1 MLRTA
6 INKARAAD
14 LAIFGGCPAFAEA
27 LYVGRPNL
35 GDRRLFLQR
44 VNAALDRRWLTNHG
58 PFAREFEQRIQSRIR
73 VKHAVAVCN
82 ATVGLEIL
90 ARALDLSG
98 EVIVPAF
105 TFIATAHAFRWLG
118 LTPVFCDV
126 DPSTHNI
133 DPLQIES
140 LITPRTSAIVGVH
153 LWGRA
158 CDVDA
163 LEALARRH
171 AVKLIFDAAHAFG
184 SSYRGRRVGGFGDAE
199 VFSFHATKSINALEG
214 GAVVT
219 NNVALA
225 ERLRQMRDFGFDS
238 SHQDVA
244 DVGTNGKMNEIS
256 AAMGLTL
263 LDSMDD
269 IIATNRQVYRRYLYG
284 LAGIPGIRPVV
295 YDECE
300 ENTFHYVIVEV
311 DETRAG
317 LSRDQLMELLRAE
330 NVMARR
336 YFHPGCHRAE
346 PYCSDPQYAGVKM
359 PATDQLAQRVL
370 ALPSGVSVGIDK
382 ADAICRLIRL
392 AVAESAQV
400 RSLFAAQA
408 DLAQYQALFTHS
420 ENDPRVTVERT
431 V

>member
-1 MLRTA
+1 MSRLR
-6 INKARAAD
+6 INKARAED
-14 LAIFGGCPAFAEA
+14 FAIFGGNPAFEEL

-35 GDRRLFLQR
+35 GNRRLFLQR
-44 VNAALDRRWLTNHG
+44 INAALDRRWLTNNG
-58 PFAREFEQRIQSRIR
+58 PFVREFEQRIQNRTGID
-73 VKHAVAVCN
+73 HAVAVCN
-82 ATVGLEIL
+82 ATAGLEIL

-126 DPSTHNI
+126 DPFTHTI
-133 DPLQIES
+133 DPRQVET

-153 LWGRA
+153 LWGRP
-158 CDVDA
+158 CHVDA
-163 LEALARRH
+163 LESLARRH
-171 AVKLIFDAAHAFG
+171 GLKLIFDAAHAFG
-184 SSYRGRRVGGFGDAE
+184 SSYRGRMVGGFGDAE

-219 NNVALA
+219 YNAALA
-225 ERLRQMRDFGFDS
+225 SRLRQMRDFGFASD
-238 SHQDVA
+238 HGDVI
-244 DVGTNGKMNEIS
+244 DIGTNGKMNEIS

-284 LAGIPGIRPVV
+284 LAGIPGIRPVI

-300 ENTFHYVIVEV
+300 ENTFHYVVVEV
-311 DETRAG
+311 DEAQAG
-317 LSRDQLMELLRAE
+317 LSRDQLLDILRAE

-346 PYCSDPQYAGVKM
+346 PYRSDPRYAGVSM
-359 PATDQLAQRVL
+359 PVTDALSQRVL
-370 ALPSGVSVGIDK
+370 ALPSASAVGIDK
-382 ADAICRLIRL
+382 ADAICKLIRL
-392 AVAESAQV
+392 AIEQSAQV
-400 RSLFAAQA
+400 KALFAAHT
-408 DLAQYQALFTHS
+408 DLTQYQVLST
-420 ENDPRVTVERT
+420 RVRSDLNAEVKRAA
-431 V
+431 

>member
-1 MLRTA
+1 MSRVG
-6 INKARAAD
+6 INKTRAED
-14 LAIFGGCPAFAEA
+14 FAIFGANPVFEEP

-35 GDRRLFLQR
+35 GNRWLFLQR
-44 VNAALDRRWLTNHG
+44 VNAALDRCWLTNNG
-58 PFAREFEQRIQSRIR
+58 PFVLEFEQRIENRSG
-73 VKHAVAVCN
+73 VDHAVAVCN
-82 ATVGLEIL
+82 ATAGLEIL

-126 DPSTHNI
+126 DPFTHTI
-133 DPLQIES
+133 DPRQVET

-153 LWGRA
+153 LWGRP

-163 LEALARRH
+163 LESLARRH
-171 AVKLIFDAAHAFG
+171 GLKLIFDAAHAFG

-219 NNVALA
+219 NNAVLA
-225 ERLRQMRDFGFDS
+225 SRLRQMRDFGFAGD
-238 SHQDVA
+238 HDDVI
-244 DVGTNGKMNEIS
+244 DIGTNGKLNEIS

-269 IIATNRQVYRRYLYG
+269 IIAANRQVYRRYLYG
-284 LAGIPGIRPVV
+284 LAGIPGIRPVI

-300 ENTFHYVIVEV
+300 HNTFHYVVVEV
-311 DETRAG
+311 DEAQAG
-317 LSRDQLMELLRAE
+317 LSRDQLMEVLRAE

-336 YFHPGCHRAE
+336 YFYPGCHRAE
-346 PYCSDPQYAGVKM
+346 PYRSDPRYANVVM
-359 PATDQLAQRVL
+359 PVADKLAQRVM
-370 ALPSGVSVGIDK
+370 ALPAGGSVGIDK
-382 ADAICRLIRL
+382 ADAVCRLIRL

-400 RSLFAAQA
+400 RSLFTAQA
-408 DLAQYQALFTHS
+408 NLAHYQALFTHS
-420 ENDPRVTVERT
+420 ENDPCVTVEKT

>member
-14 LAIFGGCPAFAEA
+14 LAIFGGCPAFEEA

-58 PFAREFEQRIQSRIR
+58 PFAREFEQRIQSRTR

-219 NNVALA
+219 NNAALA
-225 ERLRQMRDFGFDS
+225 ERLRQMRDFGFAGD
-238 SHQDVA
+238 HDDVIGA
-244 DVGTNGKMNEIS
+244 GTNGKLNEIS

-269 IIATNRQVYRRYLYG
+269 IIAANRQVYQRYLYG
-284 LAGIPGIRPVV
+284 LSGIPGIRPVV

-300 ENTFHYVIVEV
+300 ENTFHYVILEV

-346 PYCSDPQYAGVKM
+346 PYRSDPQYAGVKM
-359 PATDQLAQRVL
+359 PVTDQLAQRVL
-370 ALPSGVSVGIDK
+370 ALPSGGSVGIDK